1 MERRVER
8 QLPIQRRMGNMD
20 ALLVGTALA
29 GSVAMAFVLQKAAL
43 GALLRAL
50 TPDRR
55 AKR

>member
-1 MERRVER
+1 
-8 QLPIQRRMGNMD
+8 MD